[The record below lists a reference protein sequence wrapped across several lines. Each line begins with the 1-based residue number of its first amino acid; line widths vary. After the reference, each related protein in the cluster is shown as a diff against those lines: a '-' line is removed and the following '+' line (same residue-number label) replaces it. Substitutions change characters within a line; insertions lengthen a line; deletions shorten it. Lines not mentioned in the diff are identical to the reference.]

1 MTAPIADPR
10 PTGSHE
16 ADVADLAQHGY
27 AQRLNRSLG
36 SFSSFAAGF
45 SYISILTGMFQL
57 FGFGYGFGGPLFFWS
72 WIVVFAG
79 QFCVALMFAELSARF
94 PIAGSVYQWSKKV
107 GGRANSWMAGWTML
121 VGSIVT
127 VAAVA
132 IAWQIVLPNIWSK
145 LQFFSSGDDA
155 ADYVHNAV
163 LLGSVLIIITTII
176 NVLGVKVMA
185 KINNVGVLAEL
196 IGVAIILVLLLVHA
210 RRGPQ
215 VVFHSHGAGPGLPG
229 YDTLGVLVPLLMGA
243 VMPAYVMFG
252 FDTAGSLAEET
263 KDPRKTTPKAL
274 LQALAAAGFSGL
286 LLLLFAL
293 MASKDLALDK
303 LGVGGLPSVLDDAL
317 GSNGSKLVLID
328 VAIAIFVCCL
338 AIHAA
343 AIRIAFSMARDHALP
358 LGEGLSHVSEHR
370 HAPAAPALVSGAVA
384 ILILL
389 VNVGNS
395 KLFLVVTSVSIILVY
410 IAYLMVTVPTF
421 LRRRAGWPED
431 EGRTGLFTLP
441 KPWGVVINV
450 AAIAYGFLM
459 ALNLIWPRHE
469 IYGAGNYQ
477 WGGVLAVGVVLV
489 VGLGYYYGVQQNKPD
504 RIVEEH
510 RVLSASGADTDT
522 GGT

>member
-1 MTAPIADPR
+1 MTAPTADSR
-10 PTGSHE
+10 SAGSHE
-16 ADVADLAQHGY
+16 ADVADLATHGY
-27 AQRLNRSLG
+27 HQRLNRSLG

-57 FGFGYGFGGPLFFWS
+57 FGFGYGFGGPLIFWS
-72 WIVVFAG
+72 WIIVFGG

-94 PIAGSVYQWSKKV
+94 PIAGSVYQWSKRIGSRPV
-107 GGRANSWMAGWTML
+107 SWMAGWTML

-132 IAWQIVLPNIWSK
+132 IAWQIVLPSIWSK
-145 LQFFSSGDDA
+145 LQFFSSGNDTK
-155 ADYVHNAV
+155 DYVHNAV
-163 LLGSVLIIITTII
+163 LLGTILIILTTVI
-176 NVLGVKVMA
+176 NVLGVRVMSR
-185 KINNVGVLAEL
+185 INNVGVLAEL

-210 RRGPQ
+210 RRGPG
-215 VVFHSHGAGPGLPG
+215 VVFHSEGAGPGLPG
-229 YDTLGVLVPLLMGA
+229 YGTLGILAPILLAA

-274 LQALAAAGFSGL
+274 LQALAAAGISGL

-293 MASKDLALDK
+293 MATKSLKLEDLGA
-303 LGVGGLPSVLDDAL
+303 GGLPSVLDDAL
-317 GSNGSKLVLID
+317 GSTGAKLVLID

-338 AIHAA
+338 AIQAA
-343 AIRIAFSMARDHALP
+343 AVRIAFSMARDHALP
-358 LGEGLSHVSEHR
+358 LGDGLAHVSEHR
-370 HAPAAPALVSGAVA
+370 HSPAAPAIVSGLLAIA
-384 ILILL
+384 ILV
-389 VNVGNS
+389 VNIGNS

-410 IAYLMVTVPTF
+410 VAYLMVTVPTF

-450 AAIAYGFLM
+450 VAIVYGFLM

-477 WGGVLAVGVVLV
+477 WGGVLAVAIVLL
-489 VGLGYYYGVQQNKPD
+489 VGLAYYYGVQQSKP
-504 RIVEEH
+504 ISVAEEH
-510 RVLSASGADTDT
+510 RVPVAPGS
-522 GGT
+522 